1 MTEVSPAVKILF
13 FSALSRA
20 VGQTEMSWPGSPG
33 LTVEM
38 VWQGLVERFPQLAEW
53 EGKVLIALDQEYVT
67 RQTYVAA
74 GQELA
79 LMPPVQG
86 G

>member
-1 MTEVSPAVKILF
+1 MSESAATVTILF
-13 FSALSRA
+13 FSALSR
-20 VGQTEMSWPGSPG
+20 VTGVSELSWPWSEG
-33 LTVEM
+33 LTAEA
-38 VWQGLVERFPQLAEW
+38 VWEGLSHRYPALREW

-67 RQTYVAA
+67 RQTPVRA